1 MYVIEDKNDDDV
13 LVHDQFP
20 FSPVIVGSVADN
32 HARTICHAHTHTTS
46 SHALVCQTHGNTV
59 FAESHI

>member
-1 MYVIEDKNDDDV
+1 MHVIEDKDDDV

-32 HARTICHAHTHTTS
+32 HARTIFHAHTHTTS
-46 SHALVCQTHGNTV
+46 SHAVVCQTHGNIV
-59 FAESHI
+59 FVESRK

>member
-1 MYVIEDKNDDDV
+1 MYVIDDKDDDDV

-46 SHALVCQTHGNTV
+46 SLD
-59 FAESHI
+59 